1 MLTANDIEHLI
12 AVLDITRKK
21 CRDGE
26 FETLEKEHMRYSRCE
41 QLHSKLIHMKEAEE
55 DWEKYF
61 QAAFLNS

>member
-21 CRDGE
+21 CLDGGSE
-26 FETLEKEHMRYSRCE
+26 IIGKEHMRYSRCE

-55 DWEKYF
+55 DWEKYS